1 MFYLLLVGCFRAG
14 ALKFCCT
21 LAEPGEIFKLSVAK
35 LHSRSP
41 TSKSVGVDISYF
53 LTSRMIPA
61 M

>member
-1 MFYLLLVGCFRAG
+1 MFYILLVGCFRTG

-21 LAEPGEIFKLSVAK
+21 LAEPGEILKLLVAK

-41 TSKSVGVDISYF
+41 TSKSLRVDISNF
-53 LTSRMIPA
+53 LTSRMIPT